1 MDHIFLTSSEQ
12 RNIVQ
17 LCTTFLHTYLRMR
30 GGEKENIKWMVRVHS
45 QVEKDRRHDKKG
57 KLQV

>member
-1 MDHIFLTSSEQ
+1 MTLNDKG
-12 RNIVQ
+12 NIPTHS
-17 LCTTFLHTYLRMR
+17 LEDE
-30 GGEKENIKWMVRVHS
+30 GGGGLENIKWMVRVHS